1 MKTPDILTSVELS
14 PQQDAFMRCWC
25 DEVLYGGAAG
35 GGKSFI
41 QLFEALWYAITYPE
55 SKQVLFR
62 RTFPELERSLIRD
75 SLQMYPQKPFA
86 KYNKSKHLWEFYN
99 GSTIEFGYLSSDDL
113 VRLYQGAAYH
123 VVRFDEATHFTF
135 YQVNYLRSRIRQP
148 KSQGYP
154 LALKLSTNP
163 GGVGHMF
170 VKNRFVDPAPP
181 NTFFTVADGTR
192 RIFIPSKVDDNPFVN
207 DEYKKNL
214 DSIADENLRKALRD
228 GDWSVFEGAF
238 FHEFSRDYHTK
249 EPFDVVADKGVRLY
263 RSIDYGLDML
273 ACYWYAELPP
283 SKENPHG
290 SVVVYREF
298 CKSDLTISEAAR
310 EILER
315 TPAREKIEC
324 TYAPP
329 DVIRN
334 RNRLTGRSQGDMFY
348 ECGLKDLVEVSND
361 RKSGWLAIKELLKI
375 RESGRP
381 ILKIFNTCTTL
392 IKHLPM
398 LIHDDRDYGD
408 VKTEPHNITHSPD
421 SLRYFA
427 IYWRDSHNIDE
438 VEEKEKR
445 VEYPLD
451 MLQDYRRSDP
461 RGRLEIERMM
471 GGKPKLS
478 Y

>member
-1 MKTPDILTSVELS
+1 MKIPDILTSVELS
-14 PQQDAFMRCWC
+14 PQQVAFMRCWC
-25 DEVLYGGAAG
+25 DEALYGGAAG

-41 QLFEALWYAITYPE
+41 QLFEALWYAITFPE

-75 SLQMYPQKPFA
+75 SIKMYPQKPFA

-113 VRLYQGAAYH
+113 VQLYQGASYH

-163 GGVGHMF
+163 GNVGHMW
-170 VKNRFVDPAPP
+170 VKNRYVDPAPP
-181 NTFFTVADGTR
+181 NTFFTVADGTK
-192 RIFIPSKVDDNPFVN
+192 RIFIPSKVDDNPFIN
-207 DEYKKNL
+207 DGYKKNL
-214 DSIADENLRKALRD
+214 DSIADENLRRALRD
-228 GDWSVFEGAF
+228 GDWNVFEGAF
-238 FHEFSRDYHTK
+238 FCEFSRDYHVR
-249 EPFDVVADKGVRLY
+249 EPFDVVADKGVKLY

-283 SKENPHG
+283 SKDNPHG
-290 SVVVYREF
+290 SVFIYREF
-298 CKSDLTISEAAR
+298 CKSDLTISEAAK
-310 EILER
+310 EILNR
-315 TPAREKIEC
+315 TPEREHIEC

-329 DVIRN
+329 DVIHN

-348 ECGLKDLVEVSND
+348 ECGLKDLVEVSNN
-361 RKSGWLAIKELLKI
+361 RKSGWLAVKELLKI
-375 RESGRP
+375 RESGKP

-421 SLRYFA
+421 SLRYFS
-427 IYWRDSHNIDE
+427 IFWRDSHNIDE
-438 VEEKEKR
+438 VEEEEKR
-445 VEYPLD
+445 VEYPPD
-451 MLQDYRRSDP
+451 MLQDYRRASP
-461 RGRLEIERMM
+461 RDRADIERMM
-471 GGKPKLS
+471 GGKPKLRV
-478 Y
+478 